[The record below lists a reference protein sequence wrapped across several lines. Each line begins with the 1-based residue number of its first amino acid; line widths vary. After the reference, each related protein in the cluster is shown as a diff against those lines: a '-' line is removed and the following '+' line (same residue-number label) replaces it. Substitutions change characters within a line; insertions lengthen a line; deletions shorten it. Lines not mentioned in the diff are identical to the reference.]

1 MLAAYTDAD
10 NMTSDPS
17 PFALPILAACDPL
30 RFAQHGAAACD
41 LLSFGTVELNWTAAV
56 FGGLHPGLQGGG
68 RCDHVP
74 HPLAGLHRL

>member
-41 LLSFGTVELNWTAAV
+41 LVSFGTVELELDGCSFWWTTSWTPRWRTV
-56 FGGLHPGLQGGG
+56 
-68 RCDHVP
+68 
-74 HPLAGLHRL
+74 